1 MSLNPFTNKRKKQ
14 EEAIKDKLE
23 THHAEQQYQLEQIQ
37 QQQKQSSESSG
48 FRLPQNQDSYEAEDL
63 NKYLP
68 TTSQDEPSAAAGW
81 SGGSGGEYGEAPSR
95 ARQCL
100 SKIQSGFMVGGAL
113 GGAVGFLYGTY
124 TAIKYKHVLYLP
136 AAVIQAGAAFGFFL
150 ACGTVIR
157 CDELPGADRRRRE

>member
-14 EEAIKDKLE
+14 EDKVRDHME
-23 THHAEQQYQLEQIQ
+23 SQHADAQYVQEVQ
-37 QQQKQSSESSG
+37 QQPPPPSSG
-48 FRLPQNQDSYEAEDL
+48 GYKLPQNQDSYEAEDL

-81 SGGSGGEYGEAPSR
+81 SGGSGTAEYEPPSR

-100 SKIQSGFMVGGAL
+100 GKIQSGFMVGGAL

-157 CDELPGADRRRRE
+157 CDELPGADRRRDR